1 MRIAIAGMSG
11 FVGSALKRF
20 FEQNGDQVIGLDRH
34 DFDGDIESLVL
45 RLEGCE
51 ALINLS
57 GAPIIAR
64 WSDSYKQ
71 ILRDSRLHTTQKLVD
86 AIAQMGTPPSL
97 FISTSAVGIYR
108 NDKVYDE
115 SIQKYSDDFL
125 GKLCQEWER
134 VAFSAPVKRI
144 VITRFGIVMGRDGG
158 ALAQMLPIFKVG
170 LGGVI
175 GSGEQPFSW
184 IHIDD
189 LTRGFAQIINDTA
202 MRGVY
207 NFVAPQ
213 PTTNR
218 GLTEALGRAL
228 HRPTLFPVPEFALK
242 LLYGEGSK
250 VLTDG
255 QSILPSRLLDEGFKF
270 TYQTIDEALQN
281 LV

>member
-1 MRIAIAGMSG
+1 MRIAIAGISG

-86 AIAQMGTPPSL
+86 AIAKMGTPPSL

-134 VAFSAPVKRI
+134 VALSAPVKRI

>member
-11 FVGSALKRF
+11 FVGNTLKKV
-20 FEQNGDQVIGLDRH
+20 FEQNGDEVIGLDRH
-34 DFDGDIESLVL
+34 DLNGDVALLST

-71 ILRDSRLHTTQKLVD
+71 TLRDSRLLTTQKLVD
-86 AIAQMGTPPSL
+86 AMAKMSLPPSV
-97 FISTSAVGIYR
+97 FISTSAVGIYP
-108 NDKVYDE
+108 NNGIYDE
-115 SIQKYSDDFL
+115 STQHYADDFL
-125 GKLCQEWER
+125 GQLCQEWEQTALKA
-134 VAFSAPVKRI
+134 VAKRI

-158 ALAQMLPIFKVG
+158 ALAQMLPIFRLG

-175 GSGEQPFSW
+175 GSGEQHFSW

-189 LTRGFAQIINDTA
+189 LTRGFTQIIANET
-202 MRGVY
+202 MHGVY
-207 NFVAPQ
+207 NFVAPE

-218 GLTEALGRAL
+218 GLTEALGKAL
-228 HRPTLFPVPEFALK
+228 HRPTIFPVPEFALK
-242 LLYGEGSK
+242 LLYGEGAK

-255 QSILPSRLLDEGFKF
+255 QKVIPKRLLNEGFRF
-270 TYQTIDEALQN
+270 EYPNIESAILN

>member
-134 VAFSAPVKRI
+134 VALSAPVKRI